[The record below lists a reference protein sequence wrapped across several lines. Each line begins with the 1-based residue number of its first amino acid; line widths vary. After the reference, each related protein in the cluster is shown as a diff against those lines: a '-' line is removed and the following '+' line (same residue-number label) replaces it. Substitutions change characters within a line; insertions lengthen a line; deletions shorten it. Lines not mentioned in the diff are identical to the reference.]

1 MPKVERTP
9 PLTVAAF
16 AMTGAAVGLLVQV
29 FRSSSGHAPL
39 VPPVSLSITLAAM
52 AAVLLILGIAL
63 RRAVTRDTGGNVN
76 PFTAV
81 RILAGARAGQFAG
94 ALFGGFGAG
103 LALSLLGR
111 SVAAPTAT
119 WIPMVLVLGSGALL
133 LGCGIVVERLC
144 RIPPDD
150 SEENG
155 EPATG

>member
-1 MPKVERTP
+1 MPRIDRTP

-16 AMTGAAVGLLVQV
+16 AMTGAGVGLLVQV
-29 FRSSSGHAPL
+29 FRSASGFAPL
-39 VPPVSLSITLAAM
+39 VPPASLSITLAVISG
-52 AAVLLILGIAL
+52 VLLILGIAL
-63 RRAVTRDTGGNVN
+63 RRAVTRETGGNVN

-111 SVAAPTAT
+111 SVAAPTGI
-119 WIPMVLVLGSGALL
+119 WLPMVLVLGSGALL
-133 LGCGIVVERLC
+133 LGCGILVERLC

-150 SEENG
+150 GEENG